1 MSLAFPG
8 IFRGPWDVRARDIN
22 DEMKIAASEAI
33 ASLVGDNEL
42 DADYILP
49 MPFDAR
55 VGERWPPRWPPP
67 PENPV
72 FPGYKVI
79 KYQGA
84 PYGAPPYFTFI

>member
-55 VGERWPPRWPPP
+55 VGE
-67 PENPV
+67 
-72 FPGYKVI
+72 KVAAAVAAAAR
-79 KYQGA
+79 KSGVSRL
-84 PYGAPPYFTFI
+84 